1 MFVDLLSKKT
11 KKEYRI
17 FDIIVLLFVIAL
29 AVGVRLVFI
38 DSKFPDY
45 IVCLKPWVESFR
57 EHGGFKGLAY
67 EIGNYTP
74 AYMHFLMIFS
84 YFDIEPLYLIKG
96 LAIIMDFVL
105 AFVTAAFLAKG
116 KNKQAF
122 ITVFTIVLM
131 IPTVI
136 TNSGVWGQCDN
147 FYTTF
152 IIAALFF
159 SLKDIEKTIWKNSRF
174 AITLKT
180 EDIVMFFIGI
190 AFSFK
195 LQTVFVLPVLV
206 ILFLKKRWR
215 LTSLLWVPFVYC
227 VSIIPSVIAG
237 RGVKDLLTI
246 YFRQTGDFEEMT
258 LAYPNIYDL
267 WQNQDFATQF
277 SLLCMIFCGMGLVL
291 VVYYLYNHSFSIN
304 VEFLSLFTCFSVM
317 FITYFLPHMHDRYG
331 YIADILSIYV
341 LLYNKKKAPIP
352 FLLIIISM
360 MTYARS
366 LLWFSYD
373 NMYLTGSLV
382 RAALI
387 LYMGKMLTDYVKK
400 EEATEKI

>member
-11 KKEYRI
+11 KREYRI
-17 FDIIVLLFVIAL
+17 FDFVVLAFIIILAL
-29 AVGVRLVFI
+29 GVRLVFI
-38 DSKFPDY
+38 DAKFPDY

-57 EHGGFKGLAY
+57 EYGGFKGLAY

-84 YFDIEPLYLIKG
+84 YFHIEPLYLIKG
-96 LAIIMDFVL
+96 LAIFMDFIL
-105 AFVTAAFLAKG
+105 AFVTASFLAKG
-116 KNKQAF
+116 KSKQAF
-122 ITVFTIVLM
+122 ITVFAIVLM

-152 IIAALFF
+152 VIAALFF
-159 SLKDIEKTIWKNSRF
+159 SLKDIEKTIFKNSKCSVT
-174 AITLKT
+174 IKT

-195 LQTVFVLPVLV
+195 LQTVFLLPVLV

-215 LTSLLWVPFVYC
+215 LTSLLWVPFVYL
-227 VSIIPSVIAG
+227 VFMIPSVIAG

-246 YFRQTGDFEEMT
+246 YFRQTGDFAEMT

-267 WQNQDFATQF
+267 WQNDTFATQF
-277 SLLCMIFCGMGLVL
+277 SWLCMLFCGMGLVL
-291 VVYYLYNHSFSIN
+291 VVYYLYNHPFTIE

-373 NMYLTGSLV
+373 NMYLVGSLI

-400 EEATEKI
+400 DTY

>member
-11 KKEYRI
+11 KKEYRV
-17 FDIIVLLFVIAL
+17 FDFVVLTFIIVLAL
-29 AVGVRLVFI
+29 GVRLVFI
-38 DSKFPDY
+38 DAKFPDY
-45 IVCLKPWVESFR
+45 IVCLKPWVESFK
-57 EHGGFKGLAY
+57 EYGGFKGLAY

-84 YFDIEPLYLIKG
+84 YFHIEPLYLIKG
-96 LAIIMDFVL
+96 LAIFMDFIL
-105 AFVTAAFLAKG
+105 AFVTASFLTKERS
-116 KNKQAF
+116 KQAF
-122 ITVFTIVLM
+122 ITVFAIVLM

-152 IIAALFF
+152 IIMALFF
-159 SLKDIEKTIWKNSRF
+159 SQKDIEKTIWKNSKF
-174 AITLKT
+174 SIAIKT
-180 EDIVMFFIGI
+180 EDVVMFFIGI

-215 LTSLLWVPFVYC
+215 IISLLWVPFVYI
-227 VSIIPSVIAG
+227 VFMIPSVIAG

-246 YFRQTGDFEEMT
+246 YFRQTGDFAEMT

-267 WQNQDFATQF
+267 WQNDTFATQF
-277 SLLCMIFCGMGLVL
+277 SWLCMLFCGMGLVL
-291 VVYYLYNHSFSIN
+291 VVYYLYNHRFSIG

-331 YIADILSIYV
+331 YIADILSVYV

-373 NMYLTGSLV
+373 NMYLVGSLV
-382 RAALI
+382 RAVLI

-400 EEATEKI
+400 DTY

>member
-57 EHGGFKGLAY
+57 EYGGFKGLAN

-215 LTSLLWVPFVYC
+215 LTPLLWVPFVYC

>member
-11 KKEYRI
+11 KREYRI
-17 FDIIVLLFVIAL
+17 FDFVVLAFIIILAL
-29 AVGVRLVFI
+29 GVRLVFI
-38 DSKFPDY
+38 DAKFPDY

-57 EHGGFKGLAY
+57 EYGGFKGLAY

-84 YFDIEPLYLIKG
+84 YFHIEPLYLIKG
-96 LAIIMDFVL
+96 LAIFMDFIL
-105 AFVTAAFLAKG
+105 AFVTASFLAKG
-116 KNKQAF
+116 KSKQAF
-122 ITVFTIVLM
+122 ITVFAIVLM

-152 IIAALFF
+152 VIAALFF
-159 SLKDIEKTIWKNSRF
+159 SLKDIEKTIFKNSKCSVT
-174 AITLKT
+174 IKT

-195 LQTVFVLPVLV
+195 LQTVFLLPVLV

-215 LTSLLWVPFVYC
+215 LTSLLWVPFVYL
-227 VSIIPSVIAG
+227 VFMIPSVIAG

-246 YFRQTGDFEEMT
+246 YFRQTGDFAEMT

-267 WQNQDFATQF
+267 WQNDTFATQF
-277 SLLCMIFCGMGLVL
+277 SWLCMLFCGMGLVL
-291 VVYYLYNHSFSIN
+291 VVYYLYNHPFTIE

-373 NMYLTGSLV
+373 NMYLIGSLV

-400 EEATEKI
+400 DTY